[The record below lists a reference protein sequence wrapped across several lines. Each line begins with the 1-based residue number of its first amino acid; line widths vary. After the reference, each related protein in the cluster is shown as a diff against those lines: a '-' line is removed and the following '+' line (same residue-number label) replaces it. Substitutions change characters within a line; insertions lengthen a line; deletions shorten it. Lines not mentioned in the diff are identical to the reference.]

1 MKAYRNNEQLNQDNE
16 QVVALDAKVAYE
28 PPTLT
33 AMGKVEH
40 LTALAGNGTPD
51 LLHLAHGNIL

>member
-1 MKAYRNNEQLNQDNE
+1 MKAYQNNEQNNE
-16 QVVALDAKVAYE
+16 QILSLDAKVPYE
-28 PPTLT
+28 APQLT
-33 AMGKVEH
+33 VMGKVEH